1 MDSNRVTIAAL
12 LFIVAVVFINYALFV
27 IARSWAKGG
36 GESRWMAAI
45 RKSLSNSM
53 ESSSS
58 KSMDELHQKMEE
70 LKGKNKEEK

>member
-12 LFIVAVVFINYALFV
+12 LFIVAIIVINYVMFV
-27 IARSWAKGG
+27 VARSWAKGG

-58 KSMDELHQKMEE
+58 KSMNELRQKMEE
-70 LKGKNKEEK
+70 LQGKDKEA

>member
-1 MDSNRVTIAAL
+1 M
-12 LFIVAVVFINYALFV
+12 FVV
-27 IARSWAKGG
+27 ARSWAKGG

-58 KSMDELHQKMEE
+58 KSMNELRQKMEE
-70 LKGKNKEEK
+70 LQGKDKEA